1 VQFEPCAADL
11 DALAGPEPHGFGA
24 GPAIDEGAMARAEVF
39 DQRVI
44 VIDRELRVARRD
56 AFGLDAEVGVLG
68 PASTSSPGRTV

>member
-1 VQFEPCAADL
+1 
-11 DALAGPEPHGFGA
+11 
-24 GPAIDEGAMARAEVF
+24 MARAEVF